1 MHRKANIVIL
11 HIPSRVLMI
20 LIIWLSIPTSINA
33 QSIEKLETTLSS
45 LSAEQQISLLNDQ
58 KQLAQNAPFEEQ
70 ARYWYLLATAYDQN
84 NQIQQ
89 AIDAYSAA
97 IDITE
102 KLVLPLSTL
111 YPEAALNART

>member
-20 LIIWLSIPTSINA
+20 LIIWLSISTSINA

-70 ARYWYLLATAYDQN
+70 A
-84 NQIQQ
+84 
-89 AIDAYSAA
+89 
-97 IDITE
+97 
-102 KLVLPLSTL
+102 
-111 YPEAALNART
+111 